1 MNQQYKLPIG
11 IQTFSHIRLGGYYVD
26 KTALALD
33 LLNSGKHHLL
43 SRPRRFGKSLF
54 LDTLKELF
62 VGNSALFKGLNAEH
76 HWDWSTKYTVLR
88 FSFGSHYYTNTQALD
103 ESLNVQL
110 THQETELGF
119 KPQFKDACKRF
130 ADLIVRANKQSGQP
144 VIILIDEY
152 DKPILDAIDLPDIA
166 KENRHYLSRFYGTIK
181 DHDSHIKFSFL
192 TGVCNFSKSRLFQ
205 NFNNLQDITLDPNFA
220 TICGFTDDD
229 IDTVFAAELEGMDRD
244 NIREW
249 YSGYNWLGESVY
261 NPIDIL
267 HLCRNRSFKNY
278 WYETGAPDFLVN
290 LIIERKIST
299 PRLNKLTGEKELL
312 SSLEID
318 HIMVETLMFQSGYLT
333 IKNVNS
339 LEGNHVYQLDYPN
352 LEVCQGLNS
361 SLLKHLVYDG
371 GTQVRQRIQLYKL
384 LQNNDL
390 DGLQQLFQSFYTGIP
405 NHWYT
410 NSDIQNYDGFY
421 VSVFY
426 SYFASLGLDI
436 TVEDCT
442 DLRRIDMTLKFNS
455 QVYIFGFKVV
465 ELAPEGN
472 ALQQTKDKAYA
483 DKYRSLNQ
491 PIHLIGVEFSKE
503 SRNVEGFDVEQA

>member
-1 MNQQYKLPIG
+1 MC
-11 IQTFSHIRLGGYYVD
+11 D
-26 KTALALD
+26 
-33 LLNSGKHHLL
+33 
-43 SRPRRFGKSLF
+43 
-54 LDTLKELF
+54 
-62 VGNSALFKGLNAEH
+62 
-76 HWDWSTKYTVLR
+76 
-88 FSFGSHYYTNTQALD
+88 
-103 ESLNVQL
+103 
-110 THQETELGF
+110 
-119 KPQFKDACKRF
+119 
-130 ADLIVRANKQSGQP
+130 
-144 VIILIDEY
+144 
-152 DKPILDAIDLPDIA
+152 
-166 KENRHYLSRFYGTIK
+166 
-181 DHDSHIKFSFL
+181 
-192 TGVCNFSKSRLFQ
+192 FSKNSLFQ

-267 HLCRNRSFKNY
+267 HLFRNRNFKNY
-278 WYETGAPDFLVN
+278 WYETGAPDFLVD

-299 PRLNKLTGEKELL
+299 PTLNRLTGDKELL

-333 IKNVNS
+333 IKNVNP
-339 LEGNHVYQLDYPN
+339 LEGNNVYQLDYPN
-352 LEVCQGLNS
+352 LEVYQSLNS

-384 LQNNDL
+384 LQNNDFP
-390 DGLQQLFQSFYTGIP
+390 GLKQLFQSFYTGIP
-405 NHWYT
+405 DHWYT
-410 NSDIQNYDGFY
+410 NGDIQNYEGFY
-421 VSVFY
+421 VSTFY

-436 TVEDCT
+436 TVENCAN
-442 DLRRIDMTLKFNS
+442 LRRIDMTLKFNS

-472 ALQQTKDKAYA
+472 ALQQIKDKAYT

-503 SRNVEGFDVEQA
+503 SRNVEGFDVEQTPSSYEALDLNH